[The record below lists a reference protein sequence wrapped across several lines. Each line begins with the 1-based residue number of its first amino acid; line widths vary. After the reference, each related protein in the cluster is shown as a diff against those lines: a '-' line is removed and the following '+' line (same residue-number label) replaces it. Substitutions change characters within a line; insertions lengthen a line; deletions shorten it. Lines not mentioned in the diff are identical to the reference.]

1 MIITSVQD
9 SNVSSFNQC
18 SPSFSSTHLILAKLE
33 PTLLF
38 SDFLNIYIYIYIY
51 IFVFPYTHILVCLLT
66 LLLTSSFGYSGL
78 KPAGTWEVDGTGS
91 ITWVIID
98 ATQGS
103 ELGKIILVYVLDAII
118 RVDHERYFL
127 DQLQSRGFP
136 MIMSYEHQ
144 QVSGACLIN

>member
-1 MIITSVQD
+1 MHT
-9 SNVSSFNQC
+9 
-18 SPSFSSTHLILAKLE
+18 K
-33 PTLLF
+33 
-38 SDFLNIYIYIYIY
+38 
-51 IFVFPYTHILVCLLT
+51 
-66 LLLTSSFGYSGL
+66 
-78 KPAGTWEVDGTGS
+78 
-91 ITWVIID
+91 VIID

-144 QVSGACLIN
+144 QAWKCVIGDAVEASSSLGSSDTIYHFSTSRGWNAATNTLYTCKRSRKFSQSL